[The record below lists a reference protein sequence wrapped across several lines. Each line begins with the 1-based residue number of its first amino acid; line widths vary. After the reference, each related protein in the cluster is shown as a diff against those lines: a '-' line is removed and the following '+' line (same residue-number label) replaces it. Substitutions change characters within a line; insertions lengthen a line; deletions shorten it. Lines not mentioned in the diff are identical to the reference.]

1 MFRNYRVIAHWSI
14 AVTLLWLA
22 PLAHAQAPENGNFH
36 PPRHDTWQMP
46 NAHLYGVASE
56 GEHALAVGYWGTVLR
71 SDDRGESWQFSP
83 TPTKRTLFG
92 VAFADADHA
101 WAVGDHGTVLRT
113 RDGGSTWVSVSVE
126 AIDEF
131 GDFGPLTAIL
141 FDVAAIGP
149 EEVWISGDFGTLIH
163 TKDGGDS
170 WDRLILP
177 EETFGDG
184 YLADRLFNGIEFDDR
199 DNGWIAGEFATG
211 LRTVDGGQT
220 WTNREEISGA
230 ISDIYLFDI
239 GASGE
244 RAVAGGV
251 GGVVVQTE
259 DNGKVW
265 TAKDVPTTA
274 GLFTAALRGN
284 RAILAGDRGEVVATR
299 DGGRTW
305 FQPERPKI
313 FNWFGGAAFGE
324 DGLALIVGERG
335 AILRSTDGG
344 DSFAEVVSAAPAPI
358 SAISVPEAA
367 AKAGAPPP
375 PMPQADPERNP

>member
-1 MFRNYRVIAHWSI
+1 MFRTHRVIAHGSV
-14 AVTLLWLA
+14 AVALLWLA
-22 PLAHAQAPENGNFH
+22 GSVHAQAPENGNFH

-46 NAHLYGVASE
+46 YAHLYGVAAE
-56 GEHALAVGYWGTVLR
+56 KKRALAVGYWGTVLR
-71 SDDRGESWQFSP
+71 SEDRGASWHFTP
-83 TPTKRTLFG
+83 TPTSRTLFG
-92 VAFADADHA
+92 VAFADDDHA

-113 RDGGSTWVSVSVE
+113 RDGGKTWVTVPVE
-126 AIDEF
+126 AEDEF
-131 GDFGPLTAIL
+131 GDFGPLTSIL

-163 TKDGGDS
+163 TDDGGVS
-170 WDRLILP
+170 WTRLILP

-184 YLADRLFNGIEFDDR
+184 YLADRLFNGIEFDDEN
-199 DNGWIAGEFATG
+199 NGWITGEFATG
-211 LRTVDGGQT
+211 LRTMDGGET
-220 WTNREEISGA
+220 WVNREEVSGV
-230 ISDIYLFDI
+230 ISDIYLFDL

-251 GGVVVQTE
+251 GGVVLMTE

-265 TAKDVPTTA
+265 VSKDVPTTA

-305 FQPERPKI
+305 FQPDRPKI
-313 FNWFGGAAFGE
+313 FNWFGGSTFGD

-344 DSFAEVVSAAPAPI
+344 DSFAQVVAATPAPI
-358 SAISVPEAA
+358 SAVSVPEAA
-367 AKAGAPPP
+367 TKRAAGTPSEEEAH
-375 PMPQADPERNP
+375 